1 MVMMIYDVIIIGGG
15 ASGIMAALSASNF
28 TDKILIIEKNNRIG
42 KKILVTGNGRCN
54 FTNITMKNTDYNN
67 PEFVKDVF
75 EQFDVHDTID
85 YFDSLGIVAKIEDEG
100 KTYPLS
106 EQASSFLDVF
116 LYELN
121 KKKINIV
128 LEQNVSSVSNAK
140 DIFSV
145 RTDTNQLYKGKTV
158 ILATGGKSMPL
169 TGSNGSGLDIA
180 SNLGHRIIN
189 TFPALVKLK
198 LDSPYLKQLAG
209 LKINSQ
215 VDLLLGEETIQSE
228 YGDIL
233 FANYGISGPTI
244 LELSRKANELLKI
257 NKEVFLRII
266 LIQSIS
272 KQKIMERL
280 DRFLDREIS
289 QALIGLVHKRLIN
302 VLIKEAGIEKNNLL
316 VKDIPKEQIYRLIDL
331 FYDWRLVV
339 KGSLGF
345 EESQVTA
352 GGIDVSEVSSKTL
365 ESKLVSD
372 LFFTGEVLDIDG
384 RCGGYNLQWAWSS
397 GYLAGKYASE
407 RALK

>member
-1 MVMMIYDVIIIGGG
+1 M
-15 ASGIMAALSASNF
+15 
-28 TDKILIIEKNNRIG
+28 
-42 KKILVTGNGRCN
+42 
-54 FTNITMKNTDYNN
+54 
-67 PEFVKDVF
+67 
-75 EQFDVHDTID
+75 
-85 YFDSLGIVAKIEDEG
+85 
-100 KTYPLS
+100 
-106 EQASSFLDVF
+106 
-116 LYELN
+116 
-121 KKKINIV
+121 
-128 LEQNVSSVSNAK
+128 
-140 DIFSV
+140 
-145 RTDTNQLYKGKTV
+145 RTDANQLYKGKTV
-158 ILATGGKSMPL
+158 ILATGGKAMPL

-244 LELSRKANELLKI
+244 LELSRKANELLNL
-257 NKEVFLRII
+257 NKDVLLRII
-266 LIQSIS
+266 LIQSVP

-280 DRFLDREIS
+280 ERFLDREIS
-289 QALIGLVHKRLIN
+289 QALIGLVNKRLIN

-316 VKDIPKEQIYRLIDL
+316 VKDIAKDQIYRLIDL
-331 FYDWRLVV
+331 FYDWRLIV

-352 GGIDVSEVSSKTL
+352 GGIDVKEVSNKTL
-365 ESKLVSD
+365 ESKLVKG

>member
-1 MVMMIYDVIIIGGG
+1 MMIYDIIIIGGG
-15 ASGIMAALSASNF
+15 ASGIMAALSARNF
-28 TDKILIIEKNNRIG
+28 TDKVLIIEKNNRIG

-54 FTNITMKNTDYNN
+54 FTNITMKNIDYNN
-67 PEFVKDVF
+67 PEFVNDVF

-116 LYELN
+116 LYEIN
-121 KKKINIV
+121 NKKINVV
-128 LEQNVSSVSNAK
+128 LEQNVSFVSSAN

-169 TGSNGSGLDIA
+169 TGSNGSGLVIA
-180 SNLGHRIIN
+180 SGLGHKIIN
-189 TFPALVKLK
+189 PFPALVKLK

-215 VDLLLGEETIQSE
+215 VDLLSGEETIQSE

-244 LELSRKANELLKI
+244 LELSRKANEFLNF
-257 NKEVFLRII
+257 NKEVSLRII

-272 KQKIMERL
+272 KQKIIERL

-316 VKDIPKEQIYRLIDL
+316 VRDIPKDQIYRLIDL
-331 FYDWRLVV
+331 FYDWRLLV

-352 GGIDVSEVSSKTL
+352 GGINLNEVSSKTL
-365 ESKLVSD
+365 ESKLVKG

-397 GYLAGKYASE
+397 GYLAGKYAGE
-407 RALK
+407 RASK